1 MGVTRDL
8 ARLQTIGMALI
19 RHGFGHH
26 LSRVS
31 AFRRLG
37 LRDESSS
44 SATGREHQIDAGQRF
59 TRLLEE
65 LGPTFVKLGQILS
78 TRPDL
83 LPPHFISALAQLQ
96 DSVPPLSTDIIRAA
110 ISDGLQ
116 APIEKHFSF
125 LSAEPLAS
133 ASIAQVHTAKLLDGT
148 AVVVK
153 VQRPGIGAQ
162 MEVDSGLIRKTA
174 TVFEL
179 LFEEAGM
186 YGPVA
191 IVEEWRKGLALELD
205 FENEARAIQAFYR
218 ANANRENVHIP
229 KLYAEHSSSTVLCM
243 ERLAGRHLHQ
253 IKTQEE
259 RQKVSQRLVHSAFEQ
274 VFEDGLFHAD
284 PHPGNFLILDDGSIG
299 LLDFGL
305 VGRISKNNQDQLIML
320 ALAVAMGDA
329 DTMARLV
336 YRIGA
341 NDERVQLSDLRNA
354 LLRMLESYQ
363 ELDLQEVQSTTLA
376 RELLDVMSQFHLR
389 VPREFALL
397 AKAMVTMEGVI
408 RDLGV
413 QINIRSTLLPYTQE
427 LLLERFDPRQ
437 LQGGGFR
444 LLLQGLGLVQDLPL
458 QLTQTLA
465 DIETGRTSVRV
476 QGRGLE
482 RVADSVRS
490 LAAAV
495 LSTGSALLL
504 LAGGVVSAPYLD
516 LQILG
521 WPVSLLVGGLGAFSA
536 LTFGSIFLLSGGRMP
551 RLRLRKKSLQ
561 WQGYERRKPN

>member
-8 ARLQTIGMALI
+8 ARLQSIGIALI

-31 AFRRLG
+31 AFKRLG
-37 LRDESSS
+37 LHSDISTPDSDVV
-44 SATGREHQIDAGQRF
+44 QQLDAGQRF

-83 LPPHFISALAQLQ
+83 LPAHFVTALAQLQ
-96 DSVPPLSTDIIRAA
+96 DQVPPLSSDIIRAA
-110 ISDGLQ
+110 ITQGLPG
-116 APIEKHFSF
+116 PIETHFSF
-125 LSAEPLAS
+125 LSEVPLAS
-133 ASIAQVHTAKLLDGT
+133 ASIAQVHNAKLLDGT

-162 MEVDSGLIRKTA
+162 MEIDSGLIRKTA
-174 TVFEL
+174 AVFEL
-179 LFEEAGM
+179 LFEEAGT

-191 IVEEWRKGLALELD
+191 IVEEWQKGLALELD

-218 ANANRENVHIP
+218 ANAKRENIRIP
-229 KLYAEHSSSTVLCM
+229 KLYPAHSSSTVLCM
-243 ERLAGRHLHQ
+243 ERLAGRHLNQ
-253 IKTQEE
+253 IVEPEE
-259 RQKVSQRLVHSAFEQ
+259 RQRVSHLLVNSAFEQ

-341 NDERVQLSDLRNA
+341 SDERVQLSDLRSA
-354 LLRMLESYQ
+354 LVQMLDNFQ
-363 ELDLQEVQSTTLA
+363 ELDLQELQSTALA
-376 RELLDVMSQFHLR
+376 RQLLDVMSRFHLR

-397 AKAMVTMEGVI
+397 AKAAVTMEGVI
-408 RDLGV
+408 REFST
-413 QINIRSTLLPYTQE
+413 QFNIRSTLLPYTQE

-444 LLLQGLGLVQDLPL
+444 LLLQGLGLIQDLPL

-465 DIETGRTSVRV
+465 DFETGRTSVRV

-504 LAGGVVSAPYLD
+504 LAGGVVSAPYID
-516 LQILG
+516 LRMMG
-521 WPVSLLVGGLGAFSA
+521 WPISLLFGGVGAFAA
-536 LTFGSIFLLSGGRMP
+536 LALGSIFLLSGGRMP
-551 RLRLRKKSLQ
+551 RLRLRKKGPK
-561 WQGYERRKPN
+561 WQGYERRKHN